1 MNKSGRDVDDLAL
14 ESLFDAA
21 RADPPR
27 VPEVLMARV
36 IADAQTFQP
45 NIART
50 KWQGWQG
57 WQGWLR
63 AIGGLPALGGLVTA
77 TCVGFWLG
85 VAPPEGLPDLAGQV
99 LGQQDSTALETAT
112 ALTGFG
118 WDIEETNADG

>member
-21 RADPPR
+21 RADPPQ
-27 VPEVLMARV
+27 VPEALMARV

-50 KWQGWQG
+50 RWQG

-112 ALTGFG
+112 GLTGFG